1 MSTLGCP
8 RSGPLT
14 VLGLGWGKIEVRMTG
29 RKLLFAAVAT
39 ATFAAGAVAH
49 AETKGSAT
57 AAADSFTVR
66 DSIASDAN
74 QWTPQIGKRSLQW
87 DSKKAKFGFKLDMDQ
102 QLGLPQNF
110 TNRDVQAG
118 AFYKI
123 TPSFRVGGSVRLGAM
138 NDGPQAPLPT
148 DGNPK
153 VRLETAL
160 KF

>member
-1 MSTLGCP
+1 
-8 RSGPLT
+8 
-14 VLGLGWGKIEVRMTG
+14 MTE
-29 RKLLFAAVAT
+29 RKLLFAAVLT
-39 ATFAAGAVAH
+39 AVLAASAVAH
-49 AETKGSAT
+49 AESKSAPS
-57 AAADSFTVR
+57 DNFTVK

-74 QWTPQIGKRSLQW
+74 QWSPQVGRRSLQW
-87 DSKKAKFGFKLDMDQ
+87 DSKKAKWGLKLDMDQ
-102 QLGLPQNF
+102 QLGLPQAF

-138 NDGPQAPLPT
+138 NDGAQIPLPN
-148 DGNPK
+148 DDKPK

>member
-1 MSTLGCP
+1 MN
-8 RSGPLT
+8 
-14 VLGLGWGKIEVRMTG
+14 G
-29 RKLLFAAVAT
+29 RKLLFAAVAA

-49 AETKGSAT
+49 AETKP
-57 AAADSFTVR
+57 AAAPAENFTVR
-66 DSIASDAN
+66 DSYASDAN
-74 QWTPQIGKRSLQW
+74 QWSPQIGKRSLQW

-102 QLGLPQNF
+102 QLGLPQTF

-138 NDGPQAPLPT
+138 NDGPQAPMPT